1 MTAKSP
7 LLEIPEPFDII
18 FHAPSDEFHLVKEG
32 VAKMMIRRL
41 FEDSNTMLT
50 RDIREEWSYHYEVMT
65 VCSEMPR
72 CTNSINTSS
81 MKGNEL
87 GLVLYSSFPVLAQ
100 ILDRLES
107 ERWEHAKR
115 AVALICFL
123 VRIYNVEEH
132 LYVEGRERVSS
143 IRIGGAAGS
152 FEKLHDLFY
161 QDFMMSC
168 CSE

>member
-1 MTAKSP
+1 
-7 LLEIPEPFDII
+7 
-18 FHAPSDEFHLVKEG
+18 
-32 VAKMMIRRL
+32 MMIRRL

-65 VCSEMPR
+65 VSSEMPR
-72 CTNSINTSS
+72 CTNNINTSS

-132 LYVEGRERVSS
+132 LYLEGRERVSN
-143 IRIGGAAGS
+143 IRIGGASGS